1 MIILAYQGWNRSLL
15 AAEVPEPCIM
25 HYFLGISIC
34 NSRYL
39 VLLGAIA
46 SWSSRAV
53 PASHE

>member
-39 VLLGAIA
+39 VTVGRNCQLELTC
-46 SWSSRAV
+46 SSSF
-53 PASHE
+53 P